1 MFITI
6 ARTVRTPWVSSVVA
20 ALVVMSSQAQ
30 PRRFELDD
38 LTRVVRI
45 SGPEISPDGK
55 SVACVVARADLEENR
70 WAGDLVVVDVATGAM
85 RTLVSGRR
93 GISNPHWVPN
103 GSRLAFVAT
112 AGTGSAAQAQVF
124 AIPITGGE
132 PQQIT
137 QAPLGVV
144 QFAWAPDGRRI
155 AYATSDEPPKK
166 TGPERFNDSF
176 EVEGDHFLVTAAP
189 TSTHIWVVD
198 AEANQATRLTSG
210 SWSLPKNLP
219 PGQQGATLD
228 WSPDG
233 RSLTFTQQPHPHTG
247 EAPRTVQIVDVSSG
261 TVRAVTKQTRF
272 EGFPVFSP
280 DGHSIVYSFTRAT
293 ESRAT

>member
-45 SGPEISPDGK
+45 SGPESRLTASRWRASSP
-55 SVACVVARADLEENR
+55 APIPEENR

-112 AGTGSAAQAQVF
+112 AGTGNAAQAQVF

-132 PQQIT
+132 PRQIT

-189 TSTHIWVVD
+189 TSTHIWVSRCGG
-198 AEANQATRLTSG
+198 QSGHRLTSG

-247 EAPRTVQIVDVSSG
+247 EAPRTVQIV
-261 TVRAVTKQTRF
+261 RCR
-272 EGFPVFSP
+272 
-280 DGHSIVYSFTRAT
+280 
-293 ESRAT
+293 